1 MSIARASLIQLTV
14 AVVLGAVLAVGSMDA
29 ARGAAEAQCTSTT
42 TGVEGCGPVRALPKA
57 TIGLGL
63 VGAELGL
70 IVPAVA
76 GLRDWYWYLIFP
88 VVGAAGGA
96 VGGYFL
102 DVEMGRSNSPEV
114 SVALMAIGMALVVPT
129 VIGTLALTAYSP
141 PAESSQADEDMQ
153 YEEQGDSVEAVQDG
167 GGGGGETQTEASPQA
182 QRSLDQRIR
191 ALYAGGP
198 GLVRF
203 HQGQLLLAPPIVA
216 SMGTYTREELER
228 LNLAQQADVVV
239 PLVSASF

>member
-1 MSIARASLIQLTV
+1 MVSIVRASLVQLMV
-14 AVVLGAVLAVGSMDA
+14 AMLLGAALAVGSMDVG
-29 ARGAAEAQCTSTT
+29 RGAAEAQCTATT
-42 TGVEGCGPVRALPKA
+42 VGDPGCGPVRALPKA

-63 VGAELGL
+63 IGAELGL
-70 IVPAVA
+70 IVPAIA

-102 DVEMGRSNSPEV
+102 DVEMGSQNAPEV

-141 PAESSQADEDMQ
+141 PTEASSADEDMQ
-153 YEEQGDSVEAVQDG
+153 YDEQGDSVDAVQDG
-167 GGGGGETQTEASPQA
+167 DGGGQASPQA
-182 QRSLDQRIR
+182 SLEQRIR

-198 GLVRF
+198 GLLRF
-203 HQGQLLLAPPIVA
+203 HQGQLLLAPPLVA
-216 SMGTYTREELER
+216 GAGTFTREELER
-228 LNLAQQADVVV
+228 LHLAQQADVIV